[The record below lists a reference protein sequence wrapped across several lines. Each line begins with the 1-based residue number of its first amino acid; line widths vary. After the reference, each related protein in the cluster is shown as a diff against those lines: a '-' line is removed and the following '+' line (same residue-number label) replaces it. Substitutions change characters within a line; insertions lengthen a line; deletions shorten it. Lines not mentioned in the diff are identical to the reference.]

1 MESWRVIV
9 TDEDKKVLVAE
20 HIFESMKEA
29 IKFHSQMI
37 GKGYH
42 SEMHRVVLDD

>member
-1 MESWRVIV
+1 MESWKVIAL
-9 TDEDKKVLVAE
+9 DKDGNLLASYL
-20 HIFESMKEA
+20 FDSMKEA
-29 IKFHSQMI
+29 IKFHSGMV

>member
-9 TDEDKKVLVAE
+9 TDEDKEVLVAE
-20 HIFESMKEA
+20 YLFESMKEA
-29 IKFHSQMI
+29 IKFHSQMTA
-37 GKGYH
+37 KGYH